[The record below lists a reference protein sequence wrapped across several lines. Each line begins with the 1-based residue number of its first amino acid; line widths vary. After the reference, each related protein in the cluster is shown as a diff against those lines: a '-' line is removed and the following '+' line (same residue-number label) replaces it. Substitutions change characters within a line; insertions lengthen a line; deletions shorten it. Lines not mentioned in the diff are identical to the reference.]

1 VRGGRSRSSCQPR
14 PSRGPSHRRG
24 ASASPYDDFDEVL
37 RAARAGADDAWA
49 RIYRDLA
56 PPLLGYLRG
65 QGAPDPENLLGEVML
80 QVVRSVEKFSGGEDG
95 FRSWV
100 FTIAH
105 NRLVDVRRSRGR
117 RPEDLAPTED
127 LEPVMPATTS
137 EPEAMAALTTEEVVG
152 LLDHLT
158 DDQREVLLLR
168 LVGGLQLAEIV
179 EVTGRPRQAV
189 KSLQKRG
196 IEQLRRLIGVRPADT
211 GNPQSGQPPHDGP
224 PRR

>member
-1 VRGGRSRSSCQPR
+1 MPLDVSRTTIA
-14 PSRGPSHRRG
+14 GP
-24 ASASPYDDFDEVL
+24 PDDPDALL
-37 RAARAGADDAWA
+37 RAARRGDETAWA
-49 RIYRDLA
+49 RIYDDLA

-65 QGAPDPENLLGEVML
+65 RGAPDPEDLLGEVLL
-80 QVVRSVEKFSGGEDG
+80 QVVRRLDTFEGDAAG

-105 NRLVDVRRSRGR
+105 NRMIDVRRSRSR
-117 RPEDLAPTED
+117 RPEELAPAED
-127 LEPVMPATTS
+127 LEADLPVARS
-137 EPEAMAALTTEEVVG
+137 EPEALAAIGTEEVVA

-168 LVGGLQLAEIV
+168 LVGGLRLAEIA

-196 IEQLRRLIGVRPADT
+196 IEQLRRLVRGGRAA
-211 GNPQSGQPPHDGP
+211 GGP
-224 PRR
+224 DRAGPGPTPDRDAER